1 MERMKNMQL
10 SKKRIMIVDDDATS
24 LAIATAMLEDDY
36 EVVTAKSGLQALGC
50 LQGKDVPDLI
60 LLDMIMPGT
69 SGMEVLKTLK
79 ETPGLRQIPV
89 IFLTSMESVD
99 FKLEGFINGADDF
112 LQKPIH
118 AELMKMKIRRQLHIF
133 QLEQENQLLQQK
145 LQLLRNRIDK
155 VFDEVI

>member
-1 MERMKNMQL
+1 MERMKNMQP

>member
-1 MERMKNMQL
+1 MERIKNMQL